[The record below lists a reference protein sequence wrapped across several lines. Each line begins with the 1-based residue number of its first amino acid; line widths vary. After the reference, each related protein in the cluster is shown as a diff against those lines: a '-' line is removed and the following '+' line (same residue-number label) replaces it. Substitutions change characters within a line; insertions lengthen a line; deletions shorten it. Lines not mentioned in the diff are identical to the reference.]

1 MFTRELDIKQTRL
14 VMSTVASGHTSSD
27 LAAAKLPPPQE
38 TLLSHSVDLGL
49 KVSRKRRKAETLL
62 QQMITNIPQQQANS
76 TTVTG
81 HQSYSTIASTWSGIF
96 HTVLRQLTAFQLT

>member
-27 LAAAKLPPPQE
+27 LAAAKLPPQE
-38 TLLSHSVDLGL
+38 TLLSHTVDLGL
-49 KVSRKRRKAETLL
+49 KVSRKRRKAETSL
-62 QQMITNIPQQQANS
+62 QQMITNIQQQQANS